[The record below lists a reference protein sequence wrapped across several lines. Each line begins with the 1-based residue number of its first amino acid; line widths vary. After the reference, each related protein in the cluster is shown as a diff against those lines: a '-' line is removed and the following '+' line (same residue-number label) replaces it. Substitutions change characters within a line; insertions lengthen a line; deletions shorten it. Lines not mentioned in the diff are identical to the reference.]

1 MKKSF
6 YCLAFT
12 ALILGGCG
20 CSPRSTPP
28 KTPDVPPPQTS
39 PAQETPQNDAPPSD
53 ASTQTTQ
60 NDAPPSD
67 ASTQTTQN
75 DAPPSD
81 ASTQTPQNDAPPSAN
96 AQPRPT
102 QAPALEALRR
112 RQEKAERAVAKN
124 DFADAVQNADY
135 VASQIRVAE
144 LDRRGSNGD
153 GQDAREYA
161 TLLESALKTLEQ
173 CSRQAERSSRAVP
186 PSETTSVLL

>member
-28 KTPDVPPPQTS
+28 KTPDAPPPQTS
-39 PAQETPQNDAPPSD
+39 PAQETP
-53 ASTQTTQ
+53 Q

>member
-28 KTPDVPPPQTS
+28 KTPDAPPPQTS

-53 ASTQTTQ
+53 ASTQTT
-60 NDAPPSD
+60 
-67 ASTQTTQN
+67 
-75 DAPPSD
+75 
-81 ASTQTPQNDAPPSAN
+81 QNDAPPSAN